1 MASRIR
7 RESTDYVT
15 HLARPLRRG
24 SAPVTSEYDLNNGRR
39 MKLTYGQP
47 IQTRNLKL
55 YELGDDFIPRFF
67 EGKSYQ
73 EVDDFVLYLLD
84 NLELVCGNTN
94 MRIKA
99 ELIKYFNDLDKGG
112 LKIYILYNE
121 DKLSKKRRVQDN
133 IKAFAIVSE
142 HLTRLYAHEISYE
155 SDISEDS
162 PTELSGDINCFKD
175 GYSLDNNENFKP
187 YLFVHYLCGM
197 APMIMP
203 DIESS
208 IRRIEREN
216 RSAPVTSYLQKTFR
230 SKKFWDERR
239 KRVRLLTKKQ
249 KDDIKKLPRD
259 ELFKG
264 VGKELLD
271 KLAVKY
277 KKKGTLDFIYLDAVE
292 EEKTLKFYKSCGYK
306 YLYSEKRD
314 IIYKSFHDTSS
325 MIKVLYPD
333 ECDKSRR
340 SSTRSKSR
348 RSSSS
353 RSRSA
358 RSSSTRRSNSTR
370 SKSRRNNSNSRN
382 SSTRSA
388 SRRDGASRNN

>member
-1 MASRIR
+1 MPSKKR

-15 HLARPLRRG
+15 HLARSRPLRRG
-24 SAPVTSEYDLNNGRR
+24 SAPVTAEYDLNNGKR
-39 MKLTYGQP
+39 MKLTFGKP

-55 YELGDDFIPRFF
+55 YELGTEFIPKFF
-67 EGKSYQ
+67 KGKTYQ
-73 EVDDFVLYLLD
+73 EVDNFVFYLLD
-84 NLELVCGNTN
+84 NLELVCGNYK
-94 MRIKA
+94 MKIKE
-99 ELIKYFNDLDKGG
+99 ELIKYFDDLDKGG

-155 SDISEDS
+155 SDISEDA

-175 GYSLDNNENFKP
+175 GYSLDQNENFKP

-216 RSAPVTSYLQKTFR
+216 ISTPVTSYLQKTFR

-271 KLAVKY
+271 KLAAIY
-277 KKKGTLDFIYLDAVE
+277 KETLDFIYLDAVE
-292 EEKTLKFYKSCGYK
+292 EAKTLKFYKSCGYK
-306 YLYSEKRD
+306 YLYSEKRK
-314 IIYKSFHDTSS
+314 IVYKSFYDTLS

-340 SSTRSKSR
+340 KTR
-348 RSSSS
+348 RSSST

-358 RSSSTRRSNSTR
+358 RSSSG
-370 SKSRRNNSNSRN
+370 SRRGSNRSGSN
-382 SSTRSA
+382 RSA
-388 SRRDGASRNN
+388 SRRSSASRNT